1 MPTNEHEARQ
11 IFNIIND
18 FIDVNTAR
26 QIMTRLHE
34 EVGKQTE
41 NESLAVSLEMLAS
54 AYSQQEKVE

>member
-1 MPTNEHEARQ
+1 MPTNDHEARQ

-34 EVGKQTE
+34 EVGKQTD
-41 NESLAVSLEMLAS
+41 NESLAISLEMLAS
-54 AYSQQEKVE
+54 AYFNRRK